1 MIFYR
6 DAWQRQWHF
15 HDEETERKNE
25 FQMDQSV
32 EALAPDLP
40 MVAGSSSDSIRYI
53 YQFRSPR
60 TLSIISL

>member
-1 MIFYR
+1 MSY
-6 DAWQRQWHF
+6 WL
-15 HDEETERKNE
+15 
-25 FQMDQSV
+25 QMDQSV

-40 MVAGSSSDSIRYI
+40 MVASSSSDSIRYF